1 MYAFLRRPKWIAF
14 TLGVLLLVVVMV
26 NLGLWQL
33 RRLDERQERNAAVRD
48 RATQDAVPIEQAD
61 GGEWQNVQATGEYD
75 ANGQV
80 LVRNRSLNGSPG
92 YHVLTPLVLST
103 GEGARRQPR
112 LHRFGDEQRRS
123 PGPRAPDGHG
133 HRRRSRPRI
142 ADAGAA
148 SGPAIR
154 LRAPSPHWP
163 GPTSRGSSNRSP
175 IHCFRSMWSSS
186 RRRRLR
192 RGGPTPI
199 PLPHLDNGPHLSY
212 AIQWFTFATLA
223 VIGWVVV
230 VRKSGR
236 DHKHSAHDKPN
247 VSGLDT
253 GVGLD
258 NDAP

>member
-80 LVRNRSLNGSPG
+80 LVRNRSLNGSAG

-103 GEGARRQPR
+103 GEGLVVNRGFIA
-112 LHRFGDEQRRS
+112 LETSSD
-123 PGPRAPDGHG
+123 GPRVPEPPTGTVTVDG
-133 HRRRSRPRI
+133 RVR
-142 ADAGAA
+142 A
-148 SGPAIR
+148 SQ
-154 LRAPSPHWP
+154 
-163 GPTSRGSSNRSP
+163 SRGSFGPRDPAEGTLTALARADIARLQQQISYP
-175 IHCFRSMWSSS
+175 LLPFYVELESSTPAEAP
-186 RRRRLR
+186 
-192 RGGPTPI
+192 GPTPI
-199 PLPHLDNGPHLSY
+199 PLPQLDNGPHMSY